1 MKFETIRYSVS
12 ERIARLTL
20 NRPERLNAINPTYEN
35 MGLASTQT
43 LATLF
48 DGITRHSPEGVTFR
62 EHAATAGFHE
72 AVRLRDSGE
81 PIPGSKPTPPG
92 I

>member
-1 MKFETIRYSVS
+1 MSGVPKNQ
-12 ERIARLTL
+12 LMMQKL
-20 NRPERLNAINPTYEN
+20 MINLAYEN
-35 MGLASTQT
+35 MGLASTQA

-62 EHAATAGFHE
+62 EHAAKAGFHD

-81 PIPGSKPTPPG
+81 LIPGSKPTPPG
-92 I
+92 L